1 MRQVLVVL
9 FLSMVSAAVSAQSA
23 PPLPRLETDARVRIW
38 AESSESVLKA
48 RVRDITPETLAVAA
62 GANEARVFRAAD
74 LERIDMSRGRNRWVW
89 TLGGMLVGATAGV
102 LISRADNDEGDMIG
116 GIDETAEGLANTV
129 TGALVGGAV
138 GFFVAPERWRTV
150 WRRQ

>member
-1 MRQVLVVL
+1 VPQFLTVLC
-9 FLSMVSAAVSAQSA
+9 LSMMSAAVSAQSV
-23 PPLPRLETDARVRIW
+23 PPLPRLETDARVRVW
-38 AESSESVLKA
+38 SESSEGVLKA
-48 RVRDITPETLAVAA
+48 RVRNITPETLALSA
-62 GANEARVFRAAD
+62 GTNESRVFQAAD
-74 LERIDMSRGRNRWVW
+74 LERIDLSRGRNRWVW

-102 LISRADNDEGDMIG
+102 IISRADNDDGDTIG

-129 TGALVGGAV
+129 TGALVGGAI